1 MKYDDRVVFEY
12 FETGKAGL
20 HGSDV
25 LLDGEYIAAMYE
37 RETNFLAPVETYY
50 TNYTKILDWNE
61 ETERLCDKY
70 SCDYVIRDSY
80 YGGKRIYTVWR
91 GFEKLEELI
100 DFHIELEEL
109 LCVQEARL

>member
-25 LLDGEYIAAMYE
+25 LLDGECIAAMYE
-37 RETNFLAPVETYY
+37 RETNFLTPIQTY
-50 TNYTKILDWNE
+50 YTKILDWNE
-61 ETERLCDKY
+61 ETERLCNKY
-70 SCDYVIRDSY
+70 SCDYDIAQY
-80 YGGKRIYTVWR
+80 NNTKRINTIWR

-100 DFHIELEEL
+100 DFHIECFL
-109 LCVQEARL
+109 VSY

>member
-12 FETGKAGL
+12 FDTGKAGL

-37 RETNFLAPVETYY
+37 RETNFLAPIETY
-50 TNYTKILDWNE
+50 YTKILDWNE

-70 SCDYVIRDSY
+70 SCDYDIRDYY
-80 YGGKRIYTVWR
+80 YGSKRIYTVWR

-100 DFHIELEEL
+100 DFHIELSK
-109 LCVQEARL
+109 